1 MPSWANGSSIG
12 LAMKSLELDQKINSG
27 LDVGTE
33 VVWTLWDA
41 LEWEREIYRHTHT
54 WIALRQSKSPARHE

>member
-1 MPSWANGSSIG
+1 
-12 LAMKSLELDQKINSG
+12 MKSLELDQKINSG